1 MHVVLNFLASL
12 VGQILVD
19 FLSNFLFL
27 QIVRRLERGIGRP
40 ENSSSIDSGKKW
52 KMVRKLEL
60 TTPRSLVLLPDEV
73 LGDEGVER
81 RENLD
86 ETNSKEHFP
95 DRETERRSETPSGLQ
110 LETKKTI
117 EKSKEILYVIP
128 LLNGNPAVELKKQT
142 AILNSEEHMMTT
154 SQERPAKSAPRT
166 NKKQDLKVVWNADP
180 PWKIIEYLLTPTSKK
195 RKLGN

>member
-19 FLSNFLFL
+19 CLSNFL
-27 QIVRRLERGIGRP
+27 QIVSPRLE
-40 ENSSSIDSGKKW
+40 IDCGKKW

-60 TTPRSLVLLPDEV
+60 TTSRSLVLLPDEG
-73 LGDEGVER
+73 LGDEGVES

-95 DRETERRSETPSGLQ
+95 DRETERRSETPSSLQ
-110 LETKKTI
+110 PETKKTI

-142 AILNSEEHMMTT
+142 AILNSDEHMMTT
-154 SQERPAKSAPRT
+154 SLERPAKSVPRT
-166 NKKQDLKVVWNADP
+166 NKKQGLNVWNADP
-180 PWKIIEYLLTPTSKK
+180 PWKIIEDLLTPTSKK